1 MRYDDLVGVYFKH
14 ISNIIISDEIINNM
28 FLNLAGILLQSI
40 QKIEPSTLAII
51 ISSVTATIFVI
62 TLLITW
68 KSVRENT
75 KATYSQL
82 LRGFH
87 EDLTNRLDKNSILK
101 TTEDCHRYAN
111 DYLNTIDQIAFLDI
125 HKKIPVG
132 IAKYLSRFFAYGLI
146 IIDWYDHMVGED
158 YNQIAR
164 KNWPNY
170 FLYCQKYGI
179 TANPDDKLPKIMVDY
194 NLLQE
199 KESKS

>member
-1 MRYDDLVGVYFKH
+1 MFSLILFQVINSVITK
-14 ISNIIISDEIINNM
+14 IVAVIELIIIASVEV
-28 FLNLAGILLQSI
+28 SI
-40 QKIEPSTLAII
+40 FC
-51 ISSVTATIFVI
+51 V
-62 TLLITW
+62 
-68 KSVRENT
+68 
-75 KATYSQL
+75 
-82 LRGFH
+82 
-87 EDLTNRLDKNSILK
+87 DKNSILK

-170 FLYCQKYGI
+170 FRYCQKYEI
-179 TANPDDKLPKIMVDY
+179 TANPDDRLPKIMIDY

>member
-1 MRYDDLVGVYFKH
+1 
-14 ISNIIISDEIINNM
+14 M
-28 FLNLAGILLQSI
+28 FLNLDSIFLQLTQNMNI
-40 QKIEPSTLAII
+40 PTLAII
-51 ISSVTATIFVI
+51 ISSITATIFVI
-62 TLLITW
+62 TLLLTW

-82 LRGFH
+82 LRAFH

-101 TTEDCHRYAN
+101 TTEDCQRYAN
-111 DYLNTIDQIAFLDI
+111 DYLNTVDQIAFLDI

-132 IAKYLSRFFAYGLI
+132 IAKYLNRFFAYGLI
-146 IIDWYDHMVGED
+146 IIDWYDHMAGED
-158 YNQIAR
+158 FNQTAK

-179 TANPDDKLPKIMVDY
+179 THNPDDKLPKIMLDY

-199 KESKS
+199 KESRS

>member
-1 MRYDDLVGVYFKH
+1 
-14 ISNIIISDEIINNM
+14 M
-28 FLNLAGILLQSI
+28 FLNLDSIFLQLT
-40 QKIEPSTLAII
+40 QKIDISTLAII
-51 ISSVTATIFVI
+51 ISSITATIFVI
-62 TLLITW
+62 TLLLTW

-75 KATYSQL
+75 KATYSNL
-82 LRGFH
+82 LRKFH

-101 TTEDCHRYAN
+101 TTEDCQRYAN
-111 DYLNTIDQIAFLDI
+111 DYLNTVDQIAFLDI

-132 IAKYLSRFFAYGLI
+132 IAKYLNRFFAYGLI

-158 YNQIAR
+158 FNQTAK

-179 TANPDDKLPKIMVDY
+179 TSNPDDKLPKIMLDY

-199 KESKS
+199 KESRS